1 MFINE
6 YLEDDEEEVKNTSS
20 NDDDDDDDD
29 DSSVRHRASTI
40 VKVMR
45 LEKSV
50 NSINSRLEDLDPN
63 VMEANRI
70 KLVDDIK
77 NLSNEIEAIK
87 EKLNNAPNEDNSEA
101 NAQIIARLEALE
113 EAPKPIDENHEENSS
128 KAVDFEALSM
138 RVEKLEAAVKLMDS
152 KKHPSGGAS
161 VASFASKMSFVAFLL
176 AIAGFAIKAYT
187 YVMSNNTSNSTA
199 YDAAKNM
206 SEACNDVMM
215 YIAGIGAFTG
225 VLSLIGLFV
234 GKGKR
239 GAAFIGVILSAIA
252 IFAFV
257 AFKYMGILEI
267 E

>member
-1 MFINE
+1 MVIE
-6 YLEDDEEEVKNTSS
+6 QDLEDKKIMDTS
-20 NDDDDDDDD
+20 DDDDDEDDED
-29 DSSVRHRASTI
+29 DGAIRHRASTI

-50 NSINSRLEDLDPN
+50 NSINSKLEDLDPN
-63 VMEANRI
+63 VMEANRV

-77 NLSNEIEAIK
+77 KLSDEINSIK
-87 EKLNNAPNEDNSEA
+87 EKLDNAPNQDNSEA

-113 EAPKPIDENHEENSS
+113 EAPKPIDDNHEENST

-138 RVEKLEAAVKLMDS
+138 RVEKLETAIKLMDS

-187 YVMSNNTSNSTA
+187 YIMSNNTSNSTA
-199 YDAAKNM
+199 YDAAKKM

-215 YIAGIGAFTG
+215 YVAGIGAFTG

-239 GAAFIGVILSAIA
+239 GAAFIGVILSVIA